1 MERSELPWVSA
12 ARQCFLH
19 SSMAAPVD
27 WTYPVEPPG
36 WLSRQKHKKHLT
48 ASCAK
53 AKKRT
58 SRKLDGSLLL
68 KGIYAKCLKRYFSRP
83 SAFECV
89 FNTCR
94 SFGAWTLA
102 VPDLALRGILWI
114 TWLGPGESTSIST
127 RALYSSAKPSSSVNQ
142 ELLRIGLF
150 LYPDIFLFALEFA
163 DYLTMLCTSEG
174 AWSEPTP

>member
-1 MERSELPWVSA
+1 
-12 ARQCFLH
+12 
-19 SSMAAPVD
+19 MAAPVD

-58 SRKLDGSLLL
+58 SRKLDGSLL
-68 KGIYAKCLKRYFSRP
+68 KGVYAKYMKMYFSRS

-127 RALYSSAKPSSSVNQ
+127 RALYSSAKSSSSVNQ

-150 LYPDIFLFALEFA
+150 LFPDIFLFVLDFCWLPDDAVYFRGGLKW
-163 DYLTMLCTSEG
+163 THTIKLCAVWKRFLVEG
-174 AWSEPTP
+174 NISF